1 MWQSKGRSG
10 YGDSTLQGDYDDWQG
25 LSRNGRQWKS
35 EATHLTRS
43 LSGHDYWHLRKQ
55 IRPTEEIP
63 QDIYAVND
71 TANLA
76 HTLPNG
82 KANLLAYADPAPVRK
97 SVSKVSIEDKI
108 LPQKK
113 RLNTLRSQ
121 MLELE
126 QSYRNKEMSVEK
138 YSLLRDI
145 IVAKIQRQEV
155 LYKRAASVKPKSEET
170 DEDYAQDSLEYT
182 SASGFSPQPND
193 GYASEEYEEI
203 GVVWIDE
210 LSETNSLKSFLKFSC
225 KVVRKAVQFSHKAKA
240 YWQEL
245 KEV

>member
-63 QDIYAVND
+63 QDMYAVND

-145 IVAKIQRQEV
+145 VVAKIERQEV

-170 DEDYAQDSLEYT
+170 DEDGLEYT
-182 SASGFSPQPND
+182 PSSGFSTQDDD
-193 GYASEEYEEI
+193 GYGLEEYEEI
-203 GVVWIDE
+203 GVVFVDT
-210 LSETNSLKSFLKFSC
+210 LSSTNSLKKPLKNIC
-225 KVVRKAVQFSHKAKA
+225 KLVKGLVRFISAARN
-240 YWQEL
+240 YINEL
-245 KEV
+245 RAL

>member
-63 QDIYAVND
+63 QDMYAVND
-71 TANLA
+71 TVNLC

-82 KANLLAYADPAPVRK
+82 KANLLAYADRPTPVK
-97 SVSKVSIEDKI
+97 SKVSIKDKI
-108 LPQKK
+108 LPQFK
-113 RLNTLRSQ
+113 RLQTLRTQ
-121 MLELE
+121 MIDLEKA
-126 QSYRNKEMSVEK
+126 YRAGEMDINE

-155 LYKRAASVKPKSEET
+155 LYKRAASIKPKSAET
-170 DEDYAQDSLEYT
+170 DEDSAQVQAEYT
-182 SASGFSPQPND
+182 SASGFSPQGDD
-193 GYASEEYEEI
+193 GYTSEESEEI

-240 YWQEL
+240 YYQTL